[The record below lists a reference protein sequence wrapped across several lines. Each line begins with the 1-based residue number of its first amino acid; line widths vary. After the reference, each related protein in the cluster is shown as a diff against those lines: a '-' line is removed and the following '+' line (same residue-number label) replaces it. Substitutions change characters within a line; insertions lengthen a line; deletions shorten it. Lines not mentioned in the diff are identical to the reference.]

1 MSQTRLGVRKA
12 IAQAFNCAYFKP
24 NLNVFEVAEY
34 KHDFIINKLKQRLEK
49 EYKGIKCIDCNNE
62 KNKGSSPCMVE
73 NEGVRGIMDLLCL
86 HQDKVLVFEIKS
98 TEISNMKIHDLLQL
112 ALYVYLYSNS
122 YNVALDRIRAFLVY
136 SYRSHEEADVY
147 IIELANELKKSVVN
161 FVKSFVSHRE
171 QLKDRNEGFYVV
183 SSLCDICVNNAC
195 PFKASIG

>member
-1 MSQTRLGVRKA
+1 MSHTRLGVRKA

-24 NLNVFEVAEY
+24 NLNVFEVSEH
-34 KHDFIINKLKQRLEK
+34 KHDVIINKLKQRLEK

-122 YNVALDRIRAFLVY
+122 YKVALDSIRAFLVY

-147 IIELANELKKSVVN
+147 IIELVNELKKSVVN

-195 PFKASIG
+195 PFKANMG